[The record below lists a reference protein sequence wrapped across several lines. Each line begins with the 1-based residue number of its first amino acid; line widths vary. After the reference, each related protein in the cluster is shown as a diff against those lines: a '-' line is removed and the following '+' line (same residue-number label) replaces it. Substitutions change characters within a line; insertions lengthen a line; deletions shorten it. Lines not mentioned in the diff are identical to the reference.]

1 MKSTDRQRGMT
12 AIGWLMVLGLI
23 AFFSLIGLRLVPVY
37 LEYFS
42 VVTAL
47 ESLKKNS
54 DISSDSP
61 RQVVDAL
68 MRRLDISDV
77 KSVKPANV
85 KVLNEGGALKV
96 AVNYEVRVPLMG
108 NLDALAT
115 FNKSVELR

>member
-1 MKSTDRQRGMT
+1 MKSADRQRGMT

-54 DISSDSP
+54 DVSSDAP

-77 KSVKPANV
+77 KNVKPANV

-115 FNKSVELR
+115 FDKSVELR

>member
-1 MKSTDRQRGMT
+1 MKSADRQRGMT

-54 DISSDSP
+54 DASGDAP

>member
-1 MKSTDRQRGMT
+1 MKTANRQHGMT

-23 AFFSLIGLRLVPVY
+23 AFFSLVGLRLIPVY

-61 RQVVDAL
+61 RQAVDAL

-77 KSVKPANV
+77 KSVKSANV

-96 AVNYEVRVPLMG
+96 VVNYEVRVPLFG

>member
-1 MKSTDRQRGMT
+1 MKSADRQRGMT

-47 ESLKKNS
+47 ESLKNS
-54 DISSDSP
+54 DASSDAP